1 MEFFLSL
8 FFVTG
13 GISIELSEKRFSSIS
28 DILFK
33 ISFVRVTLI
42 TCSTSISSIYYI
54 VLRIV
59 FPLKLHYFFTIFH
72 YFIVFATLLYL
83 NQPSVNPLLRKYNN
97 DTIMKRTPSSASCW
111 GFFSFCSVEHP
122 IRLING
128 MNDFCLFPFI
138 NGQPVLPASA

>member
-54 VLRIV
+54 VLMA
-59 FPLKLHYFFTIFH
+59 LLLAYLHLSSG
-72 YFIVFATLLYL
+72 TL
-83 NQPSVNPLLRKYNN
+83 
-97 DTIMKRTPSSASCW
+97 M
-111 GFFSFCSVEHP
+111 
-122 IRLING
+122 
-128 MNDFCLFPFI
+128 
-138 NGQPVLPASA
+138 

>member
-72 YFIVFATLLYL
+72 YFVGDIPAIFLKL
-83 NQPSVNPLLRKYNN
+83 Q
-97 DTIMKRTPSSASCW
+97 TISIKQKILHSHDYKAFLISPRL
-111 GFFSFCSVEHP
+111 FCSVYYH
-122 IRLING
+122 
-128 MNDFCLFPFI
+128 DLFK
-138 NGQPVLPASA
+138 